1 MRLPLSTG
9 SVESIRGDGVPER
22 SAAMAWQVID
32 GGTILLNIAG
42 KELMG
47 LNDVGGFVWHLI
59 DGTRS
64 IAQIAQAVA
73 AEFDVV
79 REVVE
84 ADVRAFCEELTGLG
98 ALDWKA

>member
-1 MRLPLSTG
+1 MSLPVSTG
-9 SVESIRGDGVPER
+9 PGESIRADGVPER
-22 SAAMAWQVID
+22 SAAMAWQVIE

-47 LNDVGGFVWHLI
+47 LNEVGGYVWHLI

-73 AEFDVV
+73 AEFDFAC
-79 REVVE
+79 EVVE
-84 ADVRAFCEELTGLG
+84 ADVRAFVAELTGLG
-98 ALDWKA
+98 ALDWKT